1 MDFGTFL
8 ILELGGVKV
17 DNALLSVKGLEVGF
31 DTEQGLA
38 KVLDKVNFEMMPGE
52 IVGLVG
58 ESGCGKTTLARAIL
72 GVLPKNS
79 ARISSGT
86 IDFDNNNLLKLS
98 SRDLADNIRG
108 KLITFIPQDPLTSFN
123 PVFTIGSQMMD
134 LMKWKSPDSVKG
146 KYFTRYKKSRQ
157 R

>member
-58 ESGCGKTTLARAIL
+58 ESGCGKTTLGRSIL
-72 GVLPKNS
+72 HLEKIYS
-79 ARISSGT
+79 Y
-86 IDFDNNNLLKLS
+86 
-98 SRDLADNIRG
+98 
-108 KLITFIPQDPLTSFN
+108 
-123 PVFTIGSQMMD
+123 
-134 LMKWKSPDSVKG
+134 LM
-146 KYFTRYKKSRQ
+146 Q
-157 R
+157 